1 VGRGRDMDRV
11 FSGDTGKGRGLLGAV
26 PESSKGSKWTCYR
39 KKPAWCCSVLSV
51 LSDAMGCEAWSRAD
65 EMVGCVAM
73 G

>member
-1 VGRGRDMDRV
+1 VSRGRDMDRV
-11 FSGDTGKGRGLLGAV
+11 FSGGQRERTGVVWAV
-26 PESSKGSKWTCYR
+26 PESRKGSGLCYC